1 MKRQKKTTLLN
12 SFQLNTKYFHRNNY
26 KIITDKTKS
35 GSVNAHINTLLAK
48 VESLYLPCQ
57 CFGLSDCLRCI
68 ITQGMVDQGNDN
80 SSTFFLPKVE
90 LNIS

>member
-1 MKRQKKTTLLN
+1 MKRQKITTLLN

-57 CFGLSDCLRCI
+57 YFGLSGSDCLRCI
-68 ITQGMVDQGNDN
+68 IKYGMVDQGIPLI
-80 SSTFFLPKVE
+80 FKKEVIILK
-90 LNIS
+90 